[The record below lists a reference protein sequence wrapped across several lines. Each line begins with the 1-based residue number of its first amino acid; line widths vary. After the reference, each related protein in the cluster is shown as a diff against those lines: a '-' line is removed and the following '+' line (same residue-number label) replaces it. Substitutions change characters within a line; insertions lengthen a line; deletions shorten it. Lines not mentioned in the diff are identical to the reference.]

1 MYAREIY
8 VSGFGPF
15 RGHEDCNASI
25 EAVKLLPDSIDLN
38 AVKFKINKSE
48 GNLKSS
54 QNPN

>member
-15 RGHEDCNASI
+15 RGHEDCNAST
-25 EAVKLLPDSIDLN
+25 EAVKLLPDSIDLK